1 MAGGFV
7 RKPTLGA
14 LLLGLI
20 PFLGICLSVPLW
32 DRIHPM
38 ILGLPFN
45 LFWLILW
52 IPLTTLCMW
61 GAYARE
67 RRAETLD
74 AQSAK
79 GDSR

>member
-1 MAGGFV
+1 M
-7 RKPTLGA
+7 RKPKLSA
-14 LLLGLI
+14 ILLACI
-20 PFLGICLSVPLW
+20 PFVATCLSVPLW

-61 GAYARE
+61 IIYKRDRHSE
-67 RRAETLD
+67 SFD
-74 AQSAK
+74 SPNSK
-79 GDSR
+79 GISR